1 MTMMPE
7 IHWSC
12 IARNKVILCEAGEDD
27 TPDRGISKMAQTLMA
42 KKQTPGWEFYRPRR
56 SEYHSIKFHV
66 YDQDLAGD
74 MMVWEFACVYDKAL
88 PQDQAQSFLEKLVVL
103 TEGTERV
110 AIRRHACG
118 TRDVRSDLATTDGR
132 NILPWP
138 ARHGQ

>member
-1 MTMMPE
+1 MAARQRLEQHRDEGMTMMPE

-66 YDQDLAGD
+66 YDQDLAGN

-88 PQDQAQSFLEKLVVL
+88 PQDQAQSFL
-103 TEGTERV
+103 
-110 AIRRHACG
+110 
-118 TRDVRSDLATTDGR
+118 
-132 NILPWP
+132 
-138 ARHGQ
+138 